1 MALYIGTRDG
11 IQCRSHHMKQLKIH
25 KQLRK
30 VIENF
35 YQDMEISKQDGK
47 ICSLGINHI

>member
-1 MALYIGTRDG
+1 MALYIGSRDG

-30 VIENF
+30 IIENF
-35 YQDMEISKQDGK
+35 QLHKE
-47 ICSLGINHI
+47 LPNHGR